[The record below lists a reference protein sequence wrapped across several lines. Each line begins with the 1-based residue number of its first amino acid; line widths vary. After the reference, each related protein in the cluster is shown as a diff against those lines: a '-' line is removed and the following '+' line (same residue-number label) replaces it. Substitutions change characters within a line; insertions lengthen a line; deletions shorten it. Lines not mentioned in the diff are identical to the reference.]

1 MAIEI
6 TIPRL
11 GWSMDEGIFVQWLKD
26 DGDMITAGDM
36 LFVIEGD
43 KATQEI
49 ESFDAGV
56 LCIPDG
62 VAVEGDVVQVGQ
74 IMGFLLAA
82 GETAPA
88 YQPNTFVASDPPAAA
103 TVAATVAAATA
114 AKSAESAES
123 ADHDPAFNPVVTSTR
138 TVATPRAR
146 QTARHLGIDLMGI
159 IGSGRAGRIRER
171 DVIAQADQLPQ
182 QTPAALSTVRGHL
195 QTLTA
200 HRKVI
205 AQRMRA
211 SAMQTVPV
219 TLHTKVAA
227 APLVEFRKSLQ
238 GTDAAPSYNDILVKL
253 TASLLPQ
260 CPELN
265 ACWTTQ
271 GVYLYDEIH
280 LAIAIDTPAG
290 LVAPVIRNVPELTLE
305 EVSQRSHDLI
315 AAARTGIL
323 TSEQQTGG
331 TFTVTNLGMYGIDH
345 FTPVVNSSQSAIL
358 GIGRIRDEPM
368 VLDNKLVAGKVLSLS
383 LTFDHQVLD
392 GAAASRWLEKLATAV
407 ENLLHIS
414 P

>member
-11 GWSMDEGIFVQWLKD
+11 GWSMDEGIFVQWLKN

-49 ESFDAGV
+49 ESFDSGV
-56 LCIPDG
+56 LCIPEG

-74 IMGFLLAA
+74 VMGFLLAE

-88 YQPNTFVASDPPAAA
+88 YQPNTIVASDPPAAPTA
-103 TVAATVAAATA
+103 TVATA
-114 AKSAESAES
+114 AES
-123 ADHDPAFNPVVTSTR
+123 ADYDPSFNPVVTSKR

-146 QTARHLGIDLMGI
+146 QTARTLGIDLTGI

-171 DVIAQADQLPQ
+171 DVIAQADQLRQ
-182 QTPAALSTVRGHL
+182 QTPAEPISTVSGRL

-219 TLHTKVAA
+219 TLHTKVEAA
-227 APLVEFRKSLQ
+227 ALVEFRKSLQ
-238 GTDAAPSYNDILVKL
+238 GMDAAPTYNDILVKL
-253 TASLLPQ
+253 TAALLPQ

-265 ACWTTQ
+265 ACWTMQ

-290 LVAPVIRNVPELTLE
+290 LVAPVIRNVPELTLD
-305 EVSQRSHDLI
+305 EVSQRSHYFI
-315 AAARTGIL
+315 TAARTGTL

-345 FTPVVNSSQSAIL
+345 FTPVINSSQSAIL
-358 GIGRIRDEPM
+358 GIGRIRDEP
-368 VLDNKLVAGKVLSLS
+368 VVRDNKVVVGKVLSLS

-392 GAAASRWLEKLATAV
+392 GAAAARWLEKLSIASGNPVDA
-407 ENLLHIS
+407 L

>member
-11 GWSMDEGIFVQWLKD
+11 GWSMDEGIFVQWLKN

-49 ESFDAGV
+49 ESFDSGV
-56 LCIPDG
+56 LCIPEG
-62 VAVEGDVVQVGQ
+62 VALEGDVVQVGQ
-74 IMGFLLAA
+74 VMGFLLAED
-82 GETAPA
+82 ETAPA
-88 YQPNTFVASDPPAAA
+88 YQPNTIVASDPPAAPTA
-103 TVAATVAAATA
+103 TVATA
-114 AKSAESAES
+114 AES
-123 ADHDPAFNPVVTSTR
+123 ADYDPSSNPVVTSTR
-138 TVATPRAR
+138 TVVTPRAR
-146 QTARHLGIDLMGI
+146 QTARNLGIDLTGI

-171 DVIAQADQLPQ
+171 DVIAQADQLRQ
-182 QTPAALSTVRGHL
+182 QTPAEPISTVSGRL

-219 TLHTKVAA
+219 TLHTKVEAA
-227 APLVEFRKSLQ
+227 ALVEFRKSLQ
-238 GTDAAPSYNDILVKL
+238 GTDAAPTYNDILVKL
-253 TASLLPQ
+253 TAALLPQ

-265 ACWTTQ
+265 ACWTMQ

-290 LVAPVIRNVPELTLE
+290 LVAPVIRNVPELTLD
-305 EVSQRSHDLI
+305 EVSQRSHDFI
-315 AAARTGIL
+315 TAARTGTL

-345 FTPVVNSSQSAIL
+345 FTPVINSSQSAIL
-358 GIGRIRDEPM
+358 GIGRIRDEPV
-368 VLDNKLVAGKVLSLS
+368 VLDNKVVVGKVLSLS

-392 GAAASRWLEKLATAV
+392 GAAVARWLEKLSTAIGNP
-407 ENLLHIS
+407 EDAL

>member
-11 GWSMDEGIFVQWLKD
+11 GWSMDEGIFVQWLKN

-49 ESFDAGV
+49 ESFDSGV
-56 LCIPDG
+56 LCIPEG

-74 IMGFLLAA
+74 VMGFLLAED
-82 GETAPA
+82 ETAPT
-88 YQPNTFVASDPPAAA
+88 YQPNTIVASDPPAAPTA
-103 TVAATVAAATA
+103 TVATA
-114 AKSAESAES
+114 AESAGY
-123 ADHDPAFNPVVTSTR
+123 DPSSNPVVTSTR
-138 TVATPRAR
+138 TVVTPRAR
-146 QTARHLGIDLMGI
+146 QTARNLGIDLTGI

-171 DVIAQADQLPQ
+171 DVIAQADQLRQ
-182 QTPAALSTVRGHL
+182 QMPTERILTVSGRL

-200 HRKVI
+200 HRKII

-219 TLHTKVAA
+219 TLHTKVEAA
-227 APLVEFRKSLQ
+227 ALVEFRKSLQ
-238 GTDAAPSYNDILVKL
+238 GTDAAPTYNDILVKL
-253 TASLLPQ
+253 TAALLPQ

-265 ACWTTQ
+265 ACWTMQ

-290 LVAPVIRNVPELTLE
+290 LVAPVIRNVPELTLD
-305 EVSQRSHDLI
+305 EVSQRSHDFI
-315 AAARTGIL
+315 TAARTGTL

-345 FTPVVNSSQSAIL
+345 FTPVINSSQSAIL
-358 GIGRIRDEPM
+358 GIGRIRDEPV
-368 VLDNKLVAGKVLSLS
+368 VLDNKVVVGKVLSLS

-392 GAAASRWLEKLATAV
+392 GAAVARWLEKLSTAIGNP
-407 ENLLHIS
+407 EDALR
-414 P
+414 

>member
-11 GWSMDEGIFVQWLKD
+11 GWSMDEGIFVQWLKN

-49 ESFDAGV
+49 ESFDSGV
-56 LCIPDG
+56 LCIPDSA
-62 VAVEGDVVQVGQ
+62 AVEGDVVQVGQ
-74 IMGFLLAA
+74 VMGFLLAE
-82 GETAPA
+82 GETPPVD
-88 YQPNTFVASDPPAAA
+88 QPNTIVASDALPAP
-103 TVAATVAAATA
+103 TT
-114 AKSAESAES
+114 AKSAKTLG
-123 ADHDPAFNPVVTSTR
+123 HDPSSNPIVISTR
-138 TVATPRAR
+138 RVATPRAR
-146 QTARHLGIDLMGI
+146 HTARNLGIDLTGI

-171 DVIAQADQLPQ
+171 DVIAQAKRLPQ
-182 QTPAALSTVRGHL
+182 QSPAEAMSTIRGRL
-195 QTLTA
+195 QTLTG

-211 SAMQTVPV
+211 SALQTVPV
-219 TLHTKVAA
+219 TLHTKVEAA
-227 APLVEFRKSLQ
+227 ALVEFRKSLQ
-238 GTDAAPSYNDILVKL
+238 GANAAPSYNDILVKL
-253 TASLLPQ
+253 TAALLPE

-280 LAIAIDTPAG
+280 LAIAIDTPTG

-305 EVSQRSHDLI
+305 EVSQRSHEFI
-315 AAARTGIL
+315 EAAGTGTL
-323 TSEQQTGG
+323 TFEQQIGG

-345 FTPVVNSSQSAIL
+345 FTPVINSSQSAIL
-358 GIGRIRDEPM
+358 GIGRIQDEPV
-368 VLDNKLVAGKVLSLS
+368 VLDNTLVAGKVLSLS

-392 GAAASRWLEKLATAV
+392 GATAARWLEKLSTAV
-407 ENLLHIS
+407 GTPLDILA
-414 P
+414 

>member
-11 GWSMDEGIFVQWLKD
+11 GWSMDEGIFVQWLKN

-49 ESFDAGV
+49 ESFDSGV
-56 LCIPDG
+56 LCIPEG
-62 VAVEGDVVQVGQ
+62 VAVEGDVVQVRQ
-74 IMGFLLAA
+74 VIGFLLAE

-88 YQPNTFVASDPPAAA
+88 YQPITIVASDPAAPTA
-103 TVAATVAAATA
+103 TVATA
-114 AKSAESAES
+114 AES
-123 ADHDPAFNPVVTSTR
+123 ADYDQSSNPVVTSSR

-146 QTARHLGIDLMGI
+146 QTARNLGIDLTGI

-171 DVIAQADQLPQ
+171 DVIAQANQLRQ
-182 QTPAALSTVRGHL
+182 QTPAEPISTVSGRL

-219 TLHTKVAA
+219 TLHTKVEASA
-227 APLVEFRKSLQ
+227 LVEFRKSLQ
-238 GTDAAPSYNDILVKL
+238 GTDAAPTYNDILVKL
-253 TASLLPQ
+253 TAALLPQ

-265 ACWTTQ
+265 ACWTMQ

-290 LVAPVIRNVPELTLE
+290 LVAPVIRNVPELTLD
-305 EVSQRSHDLI
+305 EVSQQSRNFT
-315 AAARTGIL
+315 AAARTSTL
-323 TSEQQTGG
+323 TSSQQTGG

-345 FTPVVNSSQSAIL
+345 FTPVINSSQSAIL
-358 GIGRIRDEPM
+358 GIGRIRDEP
-368 VLDNKLVAGKVLSLS
+368 VVRDNKVVVGKVLSLS

-392 GAAASRWLEKLATAV
+392 GAAVARWLEKLSAAIG
-407 ENLLHIS
+407 NPGDAL

>member
-11 GWSMDEGIFVQWLKD
+11 GWSMDEGIFVQWLKN

-49 ESFDAGV
+49 ESFDSGV
-56 LCIPDG
+56 LCIPEG

-74 IMGFLLAA
+74 VMGFLLAED
-82 GETAPA
+82 ETAPT
-88 YQPNTFVASDPPAAA
+88 YQPNTIVASDPPAAPTA
-103 TVAATVAAATA
+103 TVATA
-114 AKSAESAES
+114 AES
-123 ADHDPAFNPVVTSTR
+123 ADYDPSSNPVVTSTR
-138 TVATPRAR
+138 TVVTPRAR
-146 QTARHLGIDLMGI
+146 QTARNLGIDLTGI

-171 DVIAQADQLPQ
+171 DVIAQADQLRQ
-182 QTPAALSTVRGHL
+182 QMPTERILTVSGRL

-200 HRKVI
+200 HRKII

-219 TLHTKVAA
+219 TLHTKVEAA
-227 APLVEFRKSLQ
+227 ALVEFRKSLQ
-238 GTDAAPSYNDILVKL
+238 GTDAAPTYNDILVKL
-253 TASLLPQ
+253 TAALLPQ

-265 ACWTTQ
+265 ACWTMQ

-290 LVAPVIRNVPELTLE
+290 LVAPVIRNVPELTLD
-305 EVSQRSHDLI
+305 EVSQRSHDFI
-315 AAARTGIL
+315 TAARTGTL

-345 FTPVVNSSQSAIL
+345 FTPVINSSQSAIL
-358 GIGRIRDEPM
+358 GIGRIRDEPV
-368 VLDNKLVAGKVLSLS
+368 VLDNKVVVGKVLSLS

-392 GAAASRWLEKLATAV
+392 GAAVARWLEKLSTAIGNP
-407 ENLLHIS
+407 EDAL

>member
-11 GWSMDEGIFVQWLKD
+11 GWSMDEGIFVEWLKD

-74 IMGFLLAA
+74 IMGFLLAE

-88 YQPNTFVASDPPAAA
+88 HQPNTFVASDPPAAA
-103 TVAATVAAATA
+103 TVAAATA
-114 AKSAESAES
+114 AESAES

-146 QTARHLGIDLMGI
+146 QTARNLGIDLTGI

-182 QTPAALSTVRGHL
+182 QTTAALSTVRGHL

-227 APLVEFRKSLQ
+227 GPLVEFRKSLQ

-305 EVSQRSHDLI
+305 EVSQRSLDLI
-315 AAARTGIL
+315 AAARTGNL

-358 GIGRIRDEPM
+358 GIGRIRDEPV

-392 GAAASRWLEKLATAV
+392 GAAAARWLKKLSTAI

>member
-11 GWSMDEGIFVQWLKD
+11 GWSMDEGIFVQWLKN

-49 ESFDAGV
+49 ESFDSGF
-56 LCIPDG
+56 LCIPEG
-62 VAVEGDVVQVGQ
+62 VALEGDVVQVGQ
-74 IMGFLLAA
+74 VMGFLLAE

-88 YQPNTFVASDPPAAA
+88 YQPNTIVASDPPAAPTA
-103 TVAATVAAATA
+103 TVATA
-114 AKSAESAES
+114 AES
-123 ADHDPAFNPVVTSTR
+123 ADYDPSSNPVVTSTR
-138 TVATPRAR
+138 TVVTPRAR
-146 QTARHLGIDLMGI
+146 QTARNLGIDLTGI

-171 DVIAQADQLPQ
+171 DVIAQADQLRQ
-182 QTPAALSTVRGHL
+182 QTPAEPISTVSGRL

-219 TLHTKVAA
+219 TLHTKVEAA
-227 APLVEFRKSLQ
+227 ALVEFRKSLQ
-238 GTDAAPSYNDILVKL
+238 GTDAAPTYNDILVKL
-253 TASLLPQ
+253 TAALLPQ

-265 ACWTTQ
+265 ACWTMQ
-271 GVYLYDEIH
+271 GVYLYDEIN

-290 LVAPVIRNVPELTLE
+290 LVAPVIRNVPELTLD
-305 EVSQRSHDLI
+305 EVSQRSHDFI
-315 AAARTGIL
+315 TAARTGTL

-345 FTPVVNSSQSAIL
+345 FTPVINSSQSAIL
-358 GIGRIRDEPM
+358 GIGRIRDEPV
-368 VLDNKLVAGKVLSLS
+368 VLDNKLVVGKVLSLS

-392 GAAASRWLEKLATAV
+392 GAAVARWLEKLSTAIGNP
-407 ENLLHIS
+407 EDAL

>member
-11 GWSMDEGIFVQWLKD
+11 GWSMDEGIFVQWLKN

-49 ESFDAGV
+49 ESFDSGV
-56 LCIPDG
+56 LCIPEG
-62 VAVEGDVVQVGQ
+62 VALEGDVVQVGQ
-74 IMGFLLAA
+74 VMGFLLAED
-82 GETAPA
+82 ETAPA
-88 YQPNTFVASDPPAAA
+88 YQPNTIVASDPPAAPTA
-103 TVAATVAAATA
+103 TVATA
-114 AKSAESAES
+114 AES
-123 ADHDPAFNPVVTSTR
+123 ADYDPSSNPVVTSTR
-138 TVATPRAR
+138 TVVTPRAR
-146 QTARHLGIDLMGI
+146 QTARNLGIDLTGI

-171 DVIAQADQLPQ
+171 DVIAQADQLRQ
-182 QTPAALSTVRGHL
+182 QTPAEPISTVSGRL

-219 TLHTKVAA
+219 TLHTKVEAA
-227 APLVEFRKSLQ
+227 ALVEFRKSLQ
-238 GTDAAPSYNDILVKL
+238 GMDAAPTYNDILVKL
-253 TASLLPQ
+253 TAALLPQ

-265 ACWTTQ
+265 ACWTMQ

-290 LVAPVIRNVPELTLE
+290 LVAPVIRNVPELTLD
-305 EVSQRSHDLI
+305 EVSQRSHDFI
-315 AAARTGIL
+315 TAARTGTL

-345 FTPVVNSSQSAIL
+345 FTPVINSSQSAIL
-358 GIGRIRDEPM
+358 GIGRIRDEPV
-368 VLDNKLVAGKVLSLS
+368 VLDNKVVVGKVLSLS

-392 GAAASRWLEKLATAV
+392 GAAVARWLEKLSTAIGNP
-407 ENLLHIS
+407 EDAL

>member
-11 GWSMDEGIFVQWLKD
+11 GWSMDEGIFVQWLKN

-49 ESFDAGV
+49 ESFDSGV
-56 LCIPDG
+56 LCIPEG

-74 IMGFLLAA
+74 VMGFLLAED
-82 GETAPA
+82 ETAPT
-88 YQPNTFVASDPPAAA
+88 YQPNTIVASDPPAAPTA
-103 TVAATVAAATA
+103 TVATA
-114 AKSAESAES
+114 AESAGY
-123 ADHDPAFNPVVTSTR
+123 DPSSNPVVTSTR
-138 TVATPRAR
+138 TVVTPRAR
-146 QTARHLGIDLMGI
+146 QTARNLGIDLTGI

-171 DVIAQADQLPQ
+171 DVIAQADQLRQ
-182 QTPAALSTVRGHL
+182 QTPAEPISTVSGRL

-219 TLHTKVAA
+219 TLHTKVEAA
-227 APLVEFRKSLQ
+227 ALVEFRKSLQ
-238 GTDAAPSYNDILVKL
+238 GTDAAPTYNDILVKL
-253 TASLLPQ
+253 TAALLPQ

-265 ACWTTQ
+265 ACWTMQ

-290 LVAPVIRNVPELTLE
+290 LVAPVIRNVPELTLD
-305 EVSQRSHDLI
+305 EVSQRSHDFI
-315 AAARTGIL
+315 TAARTGTL

-345 FTPVVNSSQSAIL
+345 FTPVINSSQSAIL
-358 GIGRIRDEPM
+358 GIGRIRDEPV
-368 VLDNKLVAGKVLSLS
+368 VLDNKVVVGKVLSLS

-392 GAAASRWLEKLATAV
+392 GAAVARWLEKLSTAIGNP
-407 ENLLHIS
+407 EDAL

>member
-11 GWSMDEGIFVQWLKD
+11 GWSMDEGIFVQWLKN

-49 ESFDAGV
+49 ESFDSGV
-56 LCIPDG
+56 LCIPEG

-74 IMGFLLAA
+74 VMGFLLAED
-82 GETAPA
+82 ETAPA
-88 YQPNTFVASDPPAAA
+88 YQPNTIVASDPPAAPTA
-103 TVAATVAAATA
+103 TVATA
-114 AKSAESAES
+114 AES
-123 ADHDPAFNPVVTSTR
+123 ADYDPSSNPVVTSTR
-138 TVATPRAR
+138 TVVTPRAR
-146 QTARHLGIDLMGI
+146 QTARNLGIDLTGI

-171 DVIAQADQLPQ
+171 DVIAQADQLRQ
-182 QTPAALSTVRGHL
+182 QTPTEPISTVSGRL

-200 HRKVI
+200 HRKII

-219 TLHTKVAA
+219 TLHTKVEAA
-227 APLVEFRKSLQ
+227 ALVEFRKSLQ
-238 GTDAAPSYNDILVKL
+238 GTAAAPTYNDILVKL
-253 TASLLPQ
+253 TAALLPQ

-265 ACWTTQ
+265 ACWTMQ

-290 LVAPVIRNVPELTLE
+290 LVAPVIRNVPELTLD
-305 EVSQRSHDLI
+305 EVSQRSHDFI
-315 AAARTGIL
+315 TAARTGTL

-345 FTPVVNSSQSAIL
+345 FTPVINSSQSAIL
-358 GIGRIRDEPM
+358 GIGRIRDEPV
-368 VLDNKLVAGKVLSLS
+368 VLDNKVVVGKVLSLS

-392 GAAASRWLEKLATAV
+392 GAAVARWLEKLSTAIGNP
-407 ENLLHIS
+407 EDAL

>member
-11 GWSMDEGIFVQWLKD
+11 GWSMDEGIFVQWLKN

-49 ESFDAGV
+49 ESFDSGV
-56 LCIPDG
+56 LCIPEG

-74 IMGFLLAA
+74 VMGFLLAED
-82 GETAPA
+82 ETAPT
-88 YQPNTFVASDPPAAA
+88 YQPNTIVASDPPAAPTA
-103 TVAATVAAATA
+103 TVATA
-114 AKSAESAES
+114 AES
-123 ADHDPAFNPVVTSTR
+123 ADYDPSSNPVVTSTR
-138 TVATPRAR
+138 TVVTPRAR
-146 QTARHLGIDLMGI
+146 QTARNLEVDLTGI

-171 DVIAQADQLPQ
+171 DVIAQADQLRQ
-182 QTPAALSTVRGHL
+182 QTPTERISTVSGRL

-200 HRKVI
+200 HRKII

-219 TLHTKVAA
+219 TLHTKVEAA
-227 APLVEFRKSLQ
+227 ALVEFRKSLQ
-238 GTDAAPSYNDILVKL
+238 GTDAAPTYNDILVKL
-253 TASLLPQ
+253 TAALLPQ

-265 ACWTTQ
+265 ACWTMQ

-290 LVAPVIRNVPELTLE
+290 LVAPVIRNVPELTLD
-305 EVSQRSHDLI
+305 EVSQRSHDFI
-315 AAARTGIL
+315 TAARTGTL

-345 FTPVVNSSQSAIL
+345 FTPVINSSQSAIL
-358 GIGRIRDEPM
+358 GIGRIRDEPV
-368 VLDNKLVAGKVLSLS
+368 VLDNKVVVGKVLSLS

-392 GAAASRWLEKLATAV
+392 GAAVARWLEKLSTAIGNP
-407 ENLLHIS
+407 EDAL

>member
-11 GWSMDEGIFVQWLKD
+11 GWSMDEGIFVQWLKG
-26 DGDMITAGDM
+26 DGDLITAGDM

-49 ESFDAGV
+49 ESFDSGV
-56 LCIPDG
+56 LCIPAG
-62 VAVEGDVVQVGQ
+62 AAVAGDVVQVGQ
-74 IMGFLLAA
+74 VMGFLLAE
-82 GETAPA
+82 GETPPA
-88 YQPNTFVASDPPAAA
+88 YQPNMIVASDPPAAA
-103 TVAATVAAATA
+103 TELAATPV
-114 AKSAESAES
+114 
-123 ADHDPAFNPVVTSTR
+123 HDPSSNPVVTSTR

-146 QTARHLGIDLMGI
+146 QTARNLGIDLLGI
-159 IGSGRAGRIRER
+159 IGSGRGGRIRER

-182 QTPAALSTVRGHL
+182 QAAAISKVSGHL
-195 QTLTA
+195 QILTT
-200 HRKVI
+200 HRQVI

-219 TLHTKVAA
+219 TLHTKVEAA
-227 APLVEFRKSLQ
+227 ALVEFRQSLQ
-238 GTDAAPSYNDILVKL
+238 GADTAPTYNDILVKL
-253 TASLLPQ
+253 TAALLPQ

-265 ACWTTQ
+265 ACWTAQ

-290 LVAPVIRNVPELTLE
+290 LVAPVIRSVPELTLG
-305 EVSQRSHDLI
+305 EVSQRSHDFI
-315 AAARTGIL
+315 AAARKGTL

-345 FTPVVNSSQSAIL
+345 FTPVINSSQSAIL
-358 GIGRIRDEPM
+358 GIGRIRDEPV
-368 VLDNKLVAGKVLSLS
+368 VLDNKLVVGKVLSLS

-392 GAAASRWLEKLATAV
+392 GAAAARWLEKLTTAIV
-407 ENLLHIS
+407 NPLNILA
-414 P
+414 

>member
-11 GWSMDEGIFVQWLKD
+11 GWSMDEGIFVQWLKN

-49 ESFDAGV
+49 ESFDSGV
-56 LCIPDG
+56 LCIPEG

-74 IMGFLLAA
+74 VMGFLLAED
-82 GETAPA
+82 ETAPT
-88 YQPNTFVASDPPAAA
+88 YQPNTIVASDPPAAPTA
-103 TVAATVAAATA
+103 TVATA
-114 AKSAESAES
+114 AES
-123 ADHDPAFNPVVTSTR
+123 ADYDSSSNPVVTSTR
-138 TVATPRAR
+138 TVVTPRAR
-146 QTARHLGIDLMGI
+146 QTARNLGIDLTGI

-171 DVIAQADQLPQ
+171 DVIAQADQLRQ
-182 QTPAALSTVRGHL
+182 QMPTERILTVSGRL

-200 HRKVI
+200 HRKII

-219 TLHTKVAA
+219 TLHTKVEAA
-227 APLVEFRKSLQ
+227 ALVEFRKSLQ
-238 GTDAAPSYNDILVKL
+238 GTDAAPTYNDILVKL
-253 TASLLPQ
+253 TAALLPQ

-265 ACWTTQ
+265 ACWTMQ

-290 LVAPVIRNVPELTLE
+290 LVAPVIRNVPELTLD
-305 EVSQRSHDLI
+305 EVSQRSHDFI
-315 AAARTGIL
+315 TAARTGTL

-345 FTPVVNSSQSAIL
+345 FTPVINSSQSAIL
-358 GIGRIRDEPM
+358 GIGRIRDEPV
-368 VLDNKLVAGKVLSLS
+368 VLDNKVVVGKVLSLS

-392 GAAASRWLEKLATAV
+392 GAAVARWLEKLSTAIGNP
-407 ENLLHIS
+407 EDAL

>member
-11 GWSMDEGIFVQWLKD
+11 GWSMDEGIFVQWLKN

-49 ESFDAGV
+49 ESFDFGV

-62 VAVEGDVVQVGQ
+62 AAVEGGVVLVGQ
-74 IMGFLLAA
+74 VMGFLLAE

-88 YQPNTFVASDPPAAA
+88 YEPNTIVASDPPP
-103 TVAATVAAATA
+103 V
-114 AKSAESAES
+114 AES
-123 ADHDPAFNPVVTSTR
+123 ADHVLSSNPVVTSTR

-146 QTARHLGIDLMGI
+146 YTARNLGIDLTGI

-171 DVIAQADQLPQ
+171 DVIAQVDQLPQ
-182 QTPAALSTVRGHL
+182 QAPAISTVSGHL

-200 HRKVI
+200 HRKII

-211 SAMQTVPV
+211 SVMQTVPV
-219 TLHTKVAA
+219 TLHTKVEAA
-227 APLVEFRKSLQ
+227 ALVEFRKSLR
-238 GTDAAPSYNDILVKL
+238 GSDTVPSYNDILAKL
-253 TASLLPQ
+253 TAALLPE

-265 ACWTTQ
+265 ACWTAQ
-271 GVYLYDEIH
+271 GVYLSDEIH
-280 LAIAIDTPAG
+280 LAIAIDTPTG
-290 LVAPVIRNVPELTLE
+290 LVAPVVRHVPELTLE
-305 EVSQRSHDLI
+305 EISQRSHEFI
-315 AAARTGIL
+315 EAARTGTL
-323 TSEQQTGG
+323 TSVQQTGG
-331 TFTVTNLGMYGIDH
+331 TFTVTNLGMYGVDQ
-345 FTPVVNSSQSAIL
+345 FTPVINSSQSAIL
-358 GIGRIRDEPM
+358 GIGRIRDEPV

-392 GAAASRWLEKLATAV
+392 GAAAARWLEKLSTAI
-407 ENLLHIS
+407 ENPADILA
-414 P
+414 

>member
-103 TVAATVAAATA
+103 TATVATA
-114 AKSAESAES
+114 AES

-227 APLVEFRKSLQ
+227 AALVEFRKSLQ

-253 TASLLPQ
+253 TAALLPQ

-265 ACWTTQ
+265 ACWTMQ

-280 LAIAIDTPAG
+280 LSIAIDTPAG

-358 GIGRIRDEPM
+358 GIGRIRDEPV

-392 GAAASRWLEKLATAV
+392 GAAAARWLEKLATAIG
-407 ENLLHIS
+407 NL
-414 P
+414 

>member
-11 GWSMDEGIFVQWLKD
+11 GWSMDEGIFVQWLKN

-49 ESFDAGV
+49 ESFDSGV
-56 LCIPDG
+56 LCIPEG

-74 IMGFLLAA
+74 VMGFLLAED
-82 GETAPA
+82 ETAPT
-88 YQPNTFVASDPPAAA
+88 YQPNTIVASDPPAAPTA
-103 TVAATVAAATA
+103 TVATA
-114 AKSAESAES
+114 AESAGY
-123 ADHDPAFNPVVTSTR
+123 DPSSNPVVTSTR
-138 TVATPRAR
+138 TVVTPRAR
-146 QTARHLGIDLMGI
+146 QTARNLGIDLTGI

-171 DVIAQADQLPQ
+171 DVIAQADQLRQ
-182 QTPAALSTVRGHL
+182 QTPTEPISTVSGRL

-200 HRKVI
+200 HRKII

-219 TLHTKVAA
+219 TLHTKVEAA
-227 APLVEFRKSLQ
+227 ALVEFRKSLQ
-238 GTDAAPSYNDILVKL
+238 GTDAAPTYNDILVKL
-253 TASLLPQ
+253 TAALLPQ

-265 ACWTTQ
+265 ACWTMQ

-290 LVAPVIRNVPELTLE
+290 LVAPVIRNVPELTLD
-305 EVSQRSHDLI
+305 EVSQRSHDFI
-315 AAARTGIL
+315 TAARTGTL

-345 FTPVVNSSQSAIL
+345 FTPVINSSQSAIL
-358 GIGRIRDEPM
+358 GIGRIRDEPV
-368 VLDNKLVAGKVLSLS
+368 VLDNKVVVGKVLSLS

-392 GAAASRWLEKLATAV
+392 GAAVARWLEKLSTAIGNP
-407 ENLLHIS
+407 EDALR
-414 P
+414 